1 MFLTKIKLHAVIY
14 RQKLHYWY
22 FPHFKNIYYFKVMN
36 SLWLSIKNSLF
47 APLFLELTKEFWKSI
62 ENKILEN
69 IVLNENIFFLPYQL
83 ASFWN
88 SHEKQVM
95 FFRILTTVQL
105 PSCQNEKKKKNLL
118 KYLSKFP
125 NFFFKSWSN
134 FLFCFVFL
142 ISNSEIGHIF

>member
-1 MFLTKIKLHAVIY
+1 
-14 RQKLHYWY
+14 
-22 FPHFKNIYYFKVMN
+22 MN

-105 PSCQNEKKKKNLL
+105 PSCQNEK
-118 KYLSKFP
+118 
-125 NFFFKSWSN
+125 
-134 FLFCFVFL
+134 
-142 ISNSEIGHIF
+142 